1 MTLLQLVT
9 IYIAGAAAGFMN
21 VMAGGGS
28 MVTLPVLM
36 WIGLPPHVANATN
49 RLGVIFESGMGVKT
63 FRSGGMRFDKS
74 ILPAIVSATIGSII
88 GSMFVSTI
96 PKDVLEKVIAV
107 ALLAVVLLMLLKPK
121 RFTFSRPSGVL
132 STLIF
137 FGVGFYG
144 GFLQAG
150 VGFFLIGAIT
160 FSYGFDL
167 VRTNFTKIVIV
178 FIYTA
183 FALVIFI
190 LNGMI
195 YWFPGLVLAA
205 GNVVG
210 AYFAARLSIRKGSG
224 FVRWIL
230 LIIVVANAI
239 KYLFF

>member
-1 MTLLQLVT
+1 MTVLQFVI
-9 IYIAGAAAGFMN
+9 IYVAGAVAGFMN

-36 WIGLPPHVANATN
+36 WIGLPPAVANATN
-49 RLGVIFESGMGVKT
+49 RLGVIFESGIGVKT
-63 FRSGGMRFDKS
+63 FRSEGMRFEKS
-74 ILPAIVSATIGSII
+74 TLPAIVAATIGSVI

-96 PKDVLEKVIAV
+96 PKDALEKVIAV
-107 ALLAVVLLMLLKPK
+107 ALLVVVMIMLLKPTSL
-121 RFTFSRPSGVL
+121 TFSRPSRVL

-137 FGVGFYG
+137 LGVGFYG

-150 VGFFLIGAIT
+150 VGFFLIGALT

-167 VRTNFTKIVIV
+167 VRTNFTKILIV
-178 FIYTA
+178 FIYTV

-195 YWFPGLVLAA
+195 YWIPGLVLAA

-224 FVRWIL
+224 FVKWIL

>member
-1 MTLLQLVT
+1 
-9 IYIAGAAAGFMN
+9 
-21 VMAGGGS
+21 
-28 MVTLPVLM
+28 
-36 WIGLPPHVANATN
+36 
-49 RLGVIFESGMGVKT
+49 
-63 FRSGGMRFDKS
+63 
-74 ILPAIVSATIGSII
+74 
-88 GSMFVSTI
+88 
-96 PKDVLEKVIAV
+96 
-107 ALLAVVLLMLLKPK
+107 
-121 RFTFSRPSGVL
+121 
-132 STLIF
+132 
-137 FGVGFYG
+137 
-144 GFLQAG
+144 
-150 VGFFLIGAIT
+150 FFLIGAIT

>member
-1 MTLLQLVT
+1 MTVLQFVI

-36 WIGLPPHVANATN
+36 WIGLPPPVANATN
-49 RLGVIFESGMGVKT
+49 RLGVIFESGIGVKT

-74 ILPAIVSATIGSII
+74 VLPAIVSATIGSVI

-96 PKDVLEKVIAV
+96 AKDVLEKVIAV
-107 ALLAVVLLMLLKPK
+107 TLLGVVLLMLLKPK
-121 RFTFSRPSGVL
+121 RLALSRPSRVL
-132 STLIF
+132 STVIF

-167 VRTNFTKIVIV
+167 VRTNFTKILIV
-178 FIYTA
+178 FIYTV
-183 FALVIFI
+183 FALAIFI
-190 LNGMI
+190 LNGII
-195 YWFPGLVLAA
+195 YWVPGLVLAA

-210 AYFAARLSIRKGSG
+210 AYFAAKLSIRKGSG
-224 FVRWIL
+224 FVKWIL
-230 LIIVVANAI
+230 LIIVVVNAI
-239 KYLFF
+239 RYLFF